1 MKMKKIALALLPIC
15 LLISCKGEE
24 KPSSSV
30 SSEDLTPSAELI
42 SKRLS
47 KLDVNKITSFNF
59 IDRSFDWR
67 SYYNAKYIF
76 TGDVQKAYVNY
87 EAYHSFKVYED
98 IITDELD
105 VDALV
110 GVEDP
115 VKKDGLSAKGQI
127 FTDKNDYLY
136 DYLVC
141 EKDPRKSFV
150 NCYEMDYFNNLSS
163 YFNYLDIVV
172 SAANAFLD
180 PTNYFS
186 QEDGYLEPT
195 VEIQIED
202 GKEIYS
208 LEAKHEGDQTYKPY
222 ILDFEVTFN
231 PQTSSFERIVYKER
245 SLLNTLKGDF
255 ETETDSLR
263 AWTLYNIRFG
273 EKERFDGNRY
283 TFQDIPDKSAIH
295 DAPIEPVDLSTIS
308 DGKLPDTTTL
318 NIIRKINAYTRDIRQ
333 MNYSMLYHD
342 AFDFATDSNSADFGD
357 AIFSGKAI
365 SYSNNIL
372 DNVGTIQKVD
382 ANGLPKNEKPAN
394 FRIFTEVVDTK
405 DAQGVLRIGQFDK
418 YITSCLAF
426 ASKSEFQSTHSYLD
440 ANPLRWSEIADI
452 LSDFSTYDLGNNASS
467 SKTIKITV
475 SGEKKGTSLSLMGQ
489 IHSNSG
495 LTEYIDRFTFEIE
508 NDALVYTKFE
518 TTGKNYTDTYEAR
531 FVHGPKNEFKG
542 ERISS
547 DDGDFVQVTIDK
559 FNII

>member
-98 IITDELD
+98 VITDELD

-110 GVEDP
+110 GVESP
-115 VKKDGLSAKGQI
+115 IKKDGLSAKGQI

-141 EKDPRKSFV
+141 EKDPSESFV
-150 NCYEMDYFNNLSS
+150 NCYKMDYFNNLSS

-172 SAANAFLD
+172 SASNAFLD

-186 QEDGYLEPT
+186 QDDGYLEPT

-245 SLLNTLKGDF
+245 SLLNTLEGDL

-263 AWTLYNIRFG
+263 AWTLYNIHFG

-357 AIFSGKAI
+357 AIFSGKVI

>member
-15 LLISCKGEE
+15 LLISCKGGET
-24 KPSSSV
+24 PSSSAT
-30 SSEDLTPSAELI
+30 SEDLTPSAELI

-47 KLDVNKITSFNF
+47 KLDVNEITSFNF

-186 QEDGYLEPT
+186 QDDGYLEPI
-195 VEIQIED
+195 VEIQLED
-202 GKEIYS
+202 GKEIYT
-208 LEAKHEGDQTYKPY
+208 LEAQYEGDQTYKPF
-222 ILDFEVTFN
+222 ILDFEVVFN
-231 PQTSSFERIVYKER
+231 PQTSSFEKIVYKER

-255 ETETDSLR
+255 ETETDALR
-263 AWTLYNIRFG
+263 VWTLYNIRFG
-273 EKERFDGNRY
+273 EKEKFNGERY

-357 AIFSGKAI
+357 AIFSGKVI

-475 SGEKKGTSLSLMGQ
+475 SGEKKGTTLSLMGQ

-531 FVHGPKNEFKG
+531 FVHGPKSKFKG

-547 DDGDFVQVTIDK
+547 EDGDFVQVTIDK

>member
-47 KLDVNKITSFNF
+47 KLDVNKITSFNS

-98 IITDELD
+98 VITDELD

-110 GVEDP
+110 GVESP
-115 VKKDGLSAKGQI
+115 IKKDGLSAKGQI

-141 EKDPRKSFV
+141 EKDPSKSFV

-172 SAANAFLD
+172 SASNAFLD

-186 QEDGYLEPT
+186 QDDGYLEPT

-245 SLLNTLKGDF
+245 SLLNTLEGDL

-263 AWTLYNIRFG
+263 AWSLYNIHFG

-308 DGKLPDTTTL
+308 DGKLPDATTL

-382 ANGLPKNEKPAN
+382 KNGLPKNERPAN

-405 DAQGVLRIGQFDK
+405 DAQGILRIGQFDK

-542 ERISS
+542 KRISS

>member
-15 LLISCKGEE
+15 LLISCKGKET
-24 KPSSSV
+24 PSSSLT
-30 SSEDLTPSAELI
+30 SEDLTPSAELI

-110 GVEDP
+110 GVESP

-186 QEDGYLEPT
+186 QDDGYLEPI

-202 GKEIYS
+202 GKEIYT
-208 LEAKHEGDQTYKPY
+208 LEAQYEGDQTYKPF
-222 ILDFEVTFN
+222 ILDFEVVFN
-231 PQTSSFERIVYKER
+231 PQTSSFEKIVYKER

-255 ETETDSLR
+255 ETETDALR
-263 AWTLYNIRFG
+263 VWTLYNIRFG
-273 EKERFDGNRY
+273 EKEKFNGERY
-283 TFQDIPDKSAIH
+283 TFQDIPDKNAIH
-295 DAPIEPVDLSTIS
+295 DAPIEPVDLSSVS

-318 NIIRKINAYTRDIRQ
+318 DIIRKINAYTRDIRQ

-342 AFDFATDSNSADFGD
+342 AFDFAADSSGADFGD

-372 DNVGTIQKVD
+372 DNVGTIQKID
-382 ANGLPKNEKPAN
+382 KNGLPKNEKPAN

-426 ASKSEFQSTHSYLD
+426 VSKSEFQSTHSYLD

-508 NDALVYTKFE
+508 NNALIYTKFE

-531 FVHGPKNEFKG
+531 FVHDPKSEFKG

>member
-24 KPSSSV
+24 TPSSSAT
-30 SSEDLTPSAELI
+30 SEDLTPSAELI

-172 SAANAFLD
+172 SASNAFLD

-186 QEDGYLEPT
+186 QDDGYLEPT

-245 SLLNTLKGDF
+245 SLLNALEGDL

-263 AWTLYNIRFG
+263 AWTLYNIHFG
-273 EKERFDGNRY
+273 EKEKFDGNRY

-382 ANGLPKNEKPAN
+382 ANGLPKNEKSAN

-426 ASKSEFQSTHSYLD
+426 ASKSEFQSTRSYLD

-518 TTGKNYTDTYEAR
+518 TTGKNYTDIYEAR

-547 DDGDFVQVTIDK
+547 EDGDFVQVTIDK

>member
-24 KPSSSV
+24 TPSSSV
-30 SSEDLTPSAELI
+30 TSEDLTPSAELI

-110 GVEDP
+110 GVENP

-141 EKDPRKSFV
+141 EKDPHKSFV

-186 QEDGYLEPT
+186 QDDGYLEPI

-245 SLLNTLKGDF
+245 SLLNTLDGDL

-263 AWTLYNIRFG
+263 SWT
-273 EKERFDGNRY
+273 
-283 TFQDIPDKSAIH
+283 
-295 DAPIEPVDLSTIS
+295 
-308 DGKLPDTTTL
+308 
-318 NIIRKINAYTRDIRQ
+318 
-333 MNYSMLYHD
+333 
-342 AFDFATDSNSADFGD
+342 
-357 AIFSGKAI
+357 
-365 SYSNNIL
+365 
-372 DNVGTIQKVD
+372 
-382 ANGLPKNEKPAN
+382 
-394 FRIFTEVVDTK
+394 FRIRVPFM
-405 DAQGVLRIGQFDK
+405 
-418 YITSCLAF
+418 
-426 ASKSEFQSTHSYLD
+426 TH
-440 ANPLRWSEIADI
+440 
-452 LSDFSTYDLGNNASS
+452 
-467 SKTIKITV
+467 
-475 SGEKKGTSLSLMGQ
+475 Q
-489 IHSNSG
+489 
-495 LTEYIDRFTFEIE
+495 
-508 NDALVYTKFE
+508 
-518 TTGKNYTDTYEAR
+518 
-531 FVHGPKNEFKG
+531 
-542 ERISS
+542 
-547 DDGDFVQVTIDK
+547 
-559 FNII
+559 

>member
-15 LLISCKGEE
+15 LLISCKGGET
-24 KPSSSV
+24 PSSSAT
-30 SSEDLTPSAELI
+30 SEDLTPSAELI

-47 KLDVNKITSFNF
+47 KLDVNEITSFNF

-172 SAANAFLD
+172 SASNAFLD

-186 QEDGYLEPT
+186 QDDGYLEPT

-255 ETETDSLR
+255 ETETDALR
-263 AWTLYNIRFG
+263 VWTLYNIHFG

-382 ANGLPKNEKPAN
+382 KNGLPKNERPAN

-531 FVHGPKNEFKG
+531 FVHGPKSEFKD

-547 DDGDFVQVTIDK
+547 EDGDFVQVTIDK

>member
-15 LLISCKGEE
+15 LLISCKGGET
-24 KPSSSV
+24 PSSSV
-30 SSEDLTPSAELI
+30 TSEDLTPSAELI

-110 GVEDP
+110 GVESP

-186 QEDGYLEPT
+186 QDDGYLEPII
-195 VEIQIED
+195 EIQIED
-202 GKEIYS
+202 GKEIYT
-208 LEAKHEGDQTYKPY
+208 LEAQYEGDQTYKPF
-222 ILDFEVTFN
+222 ILDFEVVFN

-255 ETETDSLR
+255 ETETDALR
-263 AWTLYNIRFG
+263 VWTLYNIRFG
-273 EKERFDGNRY
+273 EKEKFNGERY

-295 DAPIEPVDLSTIS
+295 DAPIEPVDLSSVS

-318 NIIRKINAYTRDIRQ
+318 DVIRKINAYTRDIRQ

-342 AFDFATDSNSADFGD
+342 AFDFAADSSGADFGD

-372 DNVGTIQKVD
+372 DNVGTIQKID
-382 ANGLPKNEKPAN
+382 KNGLPKNEKPAN

-405 DAQGVLRIGQFDK
+405 DAQGVLRIGQFAK
-418 YITSCLAF
+418 YIPSCLAF
-426 ASKSEFQSTHSYLD
+426 APSE
-440 ANPLRWSEIADI
+440 
-452 LSDFSTYDLGNNASS
+452 DFFS
-467 SKTIKITV
+467 
-475 SGEKKGTSLSLMGQ
+475 
-489 IHSNSG
+489 
-495 LTEYIDRFTFEIE
+495 
-508 NDALVYTKFE
+508 
-518 TTGKNYTDTYEAR
+518 
-531 FVHGPKNEFKG
+531 
-542 ERISS
+542 
-547 DDGDFVQVTIDK
+547 
-559 FNII
+559 

>member
-15 LLISCKGEE
+15 LLISCKGKET
-24 KPSSSV
+24 PSSSLT
-30 SSEDLTPSAELI
+30 SEDLTPSAELI

-110 GVEDP
+110 GVESP

-186 QEDGYLEPT
+186 QDDGYLEPI

-202 GKEIYS
+202 GKEIYT
-208 LEAKHEGDQTYKPY
+208 LEAQYEGDQTYKPF
-222 ILDFEVTFN
+222 ILDFEVVFN
-231 PQTSSFERIVYKER
+231 PQTSSFEKIVYKER

-255 ETETDSLR
+255 ETETDALR
-263 AWTLYNIRFG
+263 VWTLYNIRFG
-273 EKERFDGNRY
+273 EKEKFNGERY
-283 TFQDIPDKSAIH
+283 TFQDIPDKNAIH
-295 DAPIEPVDLSTIS
+295 DAPIEPVDLSSVS

-318 NIIRKINAYTRDIRQ
+318 DIIRKINAYTRDIRQ

-342 AFDFATDSNSADFGD
+342 AFDFAADSSGADFGD

-372 DNVGTIQKVD
+372 DNVGTIQKID
-382 ANGLPKNEKPAN
+382 KNGLPKNEKPAN

-426 ASKSEFQSTHSYLD
+426 VSKSEFQSTHSYLD

-508 NDALVYTKFE
+508 NDALIYTKFE

>member
-30 SSEDLTPSAELI
+30 TSEDLTPSAELI

-98 IITDELD
+98 VITDELD

-110 GVEDP
+110 GVENP

-163 YFNYLDIVV
+163 YFNYLDIVA
-172 SAANAFLD
+172 SASIAFLD

-186 QEDGYLEPT
+186 QDDGYLEPI

-245 SLLNTLKGDF
+245 SLLNTLEGDL
-255 ETETDSLR
+255 ETETDTLR
-263 AWTLYNIRFG
+263 AWTLYNIHFG
-273 EKERFDGNRY
+273 EKEKFDGNRY

-531 FVHGPKNEFKG
+531 FVHGPKSEFKG

>member
-15 LLISCKGEE
+15 LLISCKGKET
-24 KPSSSV
+24 PSSSV
-30 SSEDLTPSAELI
+30 TSEDLIPSAELI

-110 GVEDP
+110 GVENP

-186 QEDGYLEPT
+186 QEDGYLEPI
-195 VEIQIED
+195 VEIQLED
-202 GKEIYS
+202 GKEIYT
-208 LEAKHEGDQTYKPY
+208 LEAQYEGDQTYKPF
-222 ILDFEVTFN
+222 ILDFEVVFN
-231 PQTSSFERIVYKER
+231 PQTSSFEKIVYKER

-255 ETETDSLR
+255 ETETDALR
-263 AWTLYNIRFG
+263 VWTLYNIRFG
-273 EKERFDGNRY
+273 EKEKFNGERY

-295 DAPIEPVDLSTIS
+295 DAPIEPVDLSSIS

-318 NIIRKINAYTRDIRQ
+318 DIIRKINAYTRDIRQ

-342 AFDFATDSNSADFGD
+342 AFDFAADSSGADFGD

-372 DNVGTIQKVD
+372 DNVGTIQKID
-382 ANGLPKNEKPAN
+382 KNGLPKNEKPAN

-508 NDALVYTKFE
+508 NDALIYTKFE

-531 FVHGPKNEFKG
+531 FVHGPKSEFKG